1 VQHTSEQGFNF
12 HDYLSLTVNQHVS
25 VYVAHLTLPIS
36 LTLSLYSNNNTQ
48 SSTFVLGISISFSRY
63 LSRSLPPSLLHV
75 SLCISI
81 ISSRCIRVRLVC
93 VDSDKKRAKK
103 FDSDKKRAS
112 SLVHV
117 QGKSWYQSVEF
128 LSLSL
133 SLSLLSFCL
142 VSLSDRNQRERRG
155 VISKVTPGD
164 KKGTPVLSFSLIHS
178 RLSLCKSNS
187 SIEN

>member
-1 VQHTSEQGFNF
+1 MG
-12 HDYLSLTVNQHVS
+12 D
-25 VYVAHLTLPIS
+25 VYVIY
-36 LTLSLYSNNNTQ
+36 LYSNTGYLLYIVYSSAIFDTIFEGARSACSIRQ
-48 SSTFVLGISISFSRY
+48 SMVSIFMIISLSLCINMYVYMLHISLSLSPFLSLSIVTIILSLLHSCWESRSLSYSISS
-63 LSRSLPPSLLHV
+63 LSLPPSLLHV

-93 VDSDKKRAKK
+93 VDSDKKRAKT

-133 SLSLLSFCL
+133 SLSPVFLSR
-142 VSLSDRNQRERRG
+142 VSL
-155 VISKVTPGD
+155 
-164 KKGTPVLSFSLIHS
+164 
-178 RLSLCKSNS
+178 
-187 SIEN
+187 

>member
-1 VQHTSEQGFNF
+1 MQHTSEHGFNF
-12 HDYLSLTVNQHVS
+12 HDYLSLTVYQHVC

-36 LTLSLYSNNNTQ
+36 LSLYLYSNNNTQ
-48 SSTFVLGISISFSRY
+48 SSTFVLGISLSFLLYS
-63 LSRSLPPSLLHV
+63 LSLPPSLLHV

-81 ISSRCIRVRLVC
+81 ISSRCRRVRLVC
-93 VDSDKKRAKK
+93 VDSDKKRAKT

-133 SLSLLSFCL
+133 SLSCLSVSCL
-142 VSLSDRNQRERRG
+142 SLTEIREREEG
-155 VISKVTPGD
+155 
-164 KKGTPVLSFSLIHS
+164 
-178 RLSLCKSNS
+178 
-187 SIEN
+187 

>member
-1 VQHTSEQGFNF
+1 MQHTSEHGFNF
-12 HDYLSLTVNQHVS
+12 HDYLSLTVYQHVC

-36 LTLSLYSNNNTQ
+36 LSLSLYSNNNTQ
-48 SSTFVLGISISFSRY
+48 SSTFVLGISLSFSLY
-63 LSRSLPPSLLHV
+63 LSLSLPPSLLHV

-93 VDSDKKRAKK
+93 VDSDKKRAKT

-133 SLSLLSFCL
+133 SLSPVFLSR
-142 VSLSDRNQRERRG
+142 VSL
-155 VISKVTPGD
+155 
-164 KKGTPVLSFSLIHS
+164 
-178 RLSLCKSNS
+178 
-187 SIEN
+187 

>member
-1 VQHTSEQGFNF
+1 MVSIFMIIS
-12 HDYLSLTVNQHVS
+12 LSLCINMY
-25 VYVAHLTLPIS
+25 VYMLHIS
-36 LTLSLYSNNNTQ
+36 LSLSPFLSLCIVTIILSLLHSCWESRSLSY
-48 SSTFVLGISISFSRY
+48 SISS
-63 LSRSLPPSLLHV
+63 LSLPPSLLHV

-93 VDSDKKRAKK
+93 VDSDKKRAKT

-133 SLSLLSFCL
+133 SLSLLSFSL
-142 VSLSDRNQRERRG
+142 VSLSDRTQRERRG
-155 VISKVTPGD
+155 VVSKVTPGD
-164 KKGTPVLSFSLIHS
+164 NKGSPGLSFSLIHS

>member
-1 VQHTSEQGFNF
+1 MQHTSEHGFNF
-12 HDYLSLTVNQHVS
+12 HDYLSLTVYQHVC

-36 LTLSLYSNNNTQ
+36 LSLSLYSNNDTQ
-48 SSTFVLGISISFSRY
+48 SSTFVLGISLSFLLHLISP
-63 LSRSLPPSLLHV
+63 SLPLFFM

-93 VDSDKKRAKK
+93 VDSDKKRAKT

-117 QGKSWYQSVEF
+117 QGKSWYQGVEF

-133 SLSLLSFCL
+133 SLSPVFLSR
-142 VSLSDRNQRERRG
+142 VSL
-155 VISKVTPGD
+155 
-164 KKGTPVLSFSLIHS
+164 
-178 RLSLCKSNS
+178 
-187 SIEN
+187 

>member
-1 VQHTSEQGFNF
+1 MYVYMLHIS
-12 HDYLSLTVNQHVS
+12 LSLS
-25 VYVAHLTLPIS
+25 PF
-36 LTLSLYSNNNTQ
+36 LSLSIATIILSLLHSCWESRSLSY
-48 SSTFVLGISISFSRY
+48 SISS
-63 LSRSLPPSLLHV
+63 LSLPPSLLLV

-93 VDSDKKRAKK
+93 VDSDKKRAKT

-128 LSLSL
+128 LPLSL
-133 SLSLLSFCL
+133 SLSCLSVSCL
-142 VSLSDRNQRERRG
+142 SLDRNQRERRG
-155 VISKVTPGD
+155 AISKVTPGD